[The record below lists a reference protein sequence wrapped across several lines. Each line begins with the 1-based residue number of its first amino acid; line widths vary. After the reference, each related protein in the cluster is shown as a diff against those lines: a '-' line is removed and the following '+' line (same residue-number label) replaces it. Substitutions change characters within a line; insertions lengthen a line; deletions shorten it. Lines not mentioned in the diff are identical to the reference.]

1 MSEAKFTIRNLP
13 RQTRAQLIWLVT
25 FTLLG
30 WVIAGCAGLQAEI
43 QGSTEP
49 HPSPTIHDSA
59 IGEILSTPTARVT
72 LAPDAWKGMPIIPE
86 VSETAREIYQH
97 GFMSGNDPHAFSK
110 VGDCQNVPSM
120 FMWVFDD
127 PSQFS
132 LGDEYSYLQDTIDWF
147 AGSFSRESQAV
158 RRGYNAA
165 SILSPFWANPDECNA
180 GETPLECEYRINKP
194 IIAIISLETWW
205 EKEPESYEEYLRE
218 IIEVT
223 IDHGVVPILTTKA
236 DNLERDHSINIVIFM
251 LAQEYDIPLWN
262 FWKAVQPLPAHGLM
276 DDGFHLTFA
285 GNYYDDP
292 ERMKS
297 AWPWRNLTAL
307 QALDAVWTSIS
318 APRQQP

>member
-1 MSEAKFTIRNLP
+1 VSEAKFTARNLS
-13 RQTRAQLIWLVT
+13 RRTWVCLAWLLT
-25 FTLLG
+25 IALLG
-30 WVIAGCAGLQAEI
+30 WVNAGCAGLQAEI

-49 HPSPTIHDSA
+49 SPSPTIHDSS
-59 IGEILSTPTARVT
+59 IDEIPPTPTTRVT
-72 LAPDAWKGMPIIPE
+72 LAPDAWKSMPIIPE
-86 VSETAREIYQH
+86 VSETAREIYQR
-97 GFMSGNDPHAFSK
+97 GFMSGNNPHAFSN

-120 FMWVFDD
+120 FMAVFDD
-127 PSQFS
+127 PGEFS
-132 LGDEYSYLQDTIDWF
+132 LGDEYDYLQGTIDWF
-147 AGSFSRESQAV
+147 GGSFSRESQAV

-165 SILSPFWANPDECNA
+165 SILSPFWANPDECNS

-236 DNLERDHSINIVIFM
+236 DNLEGDHSINIAIVK
-251 LAQEYDIPLWN
+251 LAQEHDIPLWN

-292 ERMKS
+292 ERMQA